1 MLGFQLLSGECV
13 HHGLDNSDLFQHGS
27 QLLGIWLVIVH
38 TLELVNPVGFGAETK
53 IVQIG

>member
-27 QLLGIWLVIVH
+27 QLLGIWLVIVL

>member
-1 MLGFQLLSGECV
+1 MLWFQLLSGECV

-27 QLLGIWLVIVH
+27 QLLGIWWVIVFA
-38 TLELVNPVGFGAETK
+38 LELVNPVGFGAETK